1 MAKVLLK
8 GQQIETI
15 GELPEVNSMAPDFT
29 LTKTDLSDVSL
40 ADFRGKRIILNIFP
54 SIDTN
59 VCAASARRF
68 NEELNKLDNT
78 VVFCISADLPFA
90 HNRFCEAEGLK
101 NIIPLSVFRSGNFGK
116 DYGVTIKTGPIA
128 GLLSRAIVVIDENGK
143 VLYTEQVPEI
153 AQEPDYAAALN
164 AVIKK

>member
-1 MAKVLLK
+1 MAKILLK
-8 GQQIETI
+8 GEPIETI
-15 GELPEVNSMAPDFT
+15 GELPAVNSMAPAFT

-40 ADFRGKRIILNIFP
+40 ANFRGKRIILNIFP

-78 VVFCISADLPFA
+78 VVLCVSADLPFA

-101 NIIPLSVFRSGNFGK
+101 NIIPLSVFRAGNFGK

-143 VLYTEQVPEI
+143 VIYTEQVPEI
-153 AQEPDYAAALN
+153 AQEPDYAATFK
-164 AVIKK
+164 AVSKK

>member
-1 MAKVLLK
+1 MAKILLK
-8 GQQIETI
+8 GNPIETS
-15 GELPEVNSMAPDFT
+15 GELPALNSTAPDFT

-40 ADFRGKRIILNIFP
+40 ADFSGKRIILNIFP

-78 VVFCISADLPFA
+78 VVLCISADLPFA

-101 NIIPLSVFRSGNFGK
+101 NIIPLSVFRAANFGK
-116 DYGVTIKTGPIA
+116 DYGVTIKTGPLA
-128 GLLSRAIVVIDENGK
+128 GLLSRAIVVIDEKGK
-143 VLYTEQVPEI
+143 VIYTEQVPEI

-164 AVIKK
+164 AVTKK

>member
-1 MAKVLLK
+1 MAKILLK
-8 GQQIETI
+8 GQPIETI
-15 GELPEVNSMAPDFT
+15 GELPAVNSMAPDFN

-101 NIIPLSVFRSGNFGK
+101 NIIPLSVFRAANFGK

-143 VLYTEQVPEI
+143 VIYTEQVPEI

-164 AVIKK
+164 AVTKK